1 MKRFLVMLM
10 VALFSALLIAPD
22 ADAKRMGGGRSIG
35 KQSDVTSRQ
44 AAPPQQAAAPAAGA
58 AAGAAAASS
67 RSRWMAPLAGLAAGL
82 GLAALANW
90 LGFGEQFATMMMLM
104 LVVMVVLVAFRMF
117 MARRQGGALAGAGAH
132 GAPAAAPVNPFGQP
146 MQRQTQAPFNGG
158 QSSAAAGPA
167 GAATGAAAAS
177 LIPADFDADAFV
189 RNAKVFFVRLQA
201 AFDKQDLEDL
211 REFTSPEM
219 FGELK
224 VELLQRGAEPQTTDV
239 VKLDGQLLGVER
251 DPAIELASVKFSG
264 MLRETAGGAAE
275 PFEEIWNFSRPM
287 NGAMGW
293 VLAGIQQV
301 R

>member
-10 VALFSALLIAPD
+10 VALFSAVLIVPD
-22 ADAKRMGGGRSIG
+22 AEARRMGGGRSIG
-35 KQSDVTSRQ
+35 KQSDMTNRQ
-44 AAPPQQAAAPAAGA
+44 ATPPSQSAAPVAGA
-58 AAGAAAASS
+58 GAGAAAATGG
-67 RSRWMAPLAGLAAGL
+67 RKWMAPLAGLAAGL
-82 GLAALANW
+82 GLAALASW
-90 LGFGEQFATMMMLM
+90 LGFGEQFATMLM
-104 LVVMVVLVAFRMF
+104 LILVAMVALVAFRLF
-117 MARRQGGALAGAGAH
+117 MARRQGGALAGAGAN
-132 GAPAAAPVNPFGQP
+132 GAPGAAPSNPFGQP
-146 MQRQTQAPFNGG
+146 MQRQ
-158 QSSAAAGPA
+158 SSAPA
-167 GAATGAAAAS
+167 GAGFAGAGGGAAAATATTAS
-177 LIPADFDADAFV
+177 LIPADFDGDAFI

-224 VELLQRGAEPQTTDV
+224 VELLQRGSEPQTTDV
-239 VKLDGQLLGVER
+239 VKLDGRLLGVER
-251 DPAIELASVKFSG
+251 DPAIELASVHFSG
-264 MLRETAGGAAE
+264 LLRESADGAAE